1 MAKQLSVTPTSVGLL
16 LILFLFIGVAVGSF
30 VEIPSA
36 RSPSALPVA
45 APTPLAS
52 AGRGDFVALAKKIA
66 PTVVQIATIQTSRSS
81 AGDSLDGDDGYQS
94 PNDFWRRRFGQSPGD
109 KRQKPRRQGLGA
121 GFLIESDG
129 TILTNNHVVENADK
143 LMVTLDDHTV
153 VAGKILGRD
162 PKTDIA
168 IIKIDR
174 KTALPVAPLGN
185 SDRLAVGE
193 WVAAIGSPFGLDNT
207 VTAGI
212 VSAKG
217 RAIGDGPYEDFIQT
231 DASINPGN
239 SGGPLVDMQGNVVG
253 INSAIFSRTGGNI
266 GIGFAISINLVKELL
281 AELKSKGRV
290 ARGWLGVAVQRLTP
304 ELAASLELTRTSGA
318 IIAGV
323 NQSGPAAKAGL
334 KIGDVIRSYDG
345 REITE
350 SSRLPIFVA
359 RTPAGKTVSLGIIR
373 NGKEM
378 TLKATILALKD
389 EELGVTAT
397 EPQTQKI
404 GLSVEAVTAQ
414 MAQTRG
420 LDPPQGVVVSAID
433 PISAAADAGLLEGDL
448 ILEIDRRPVRTV
460 ADFEQAIRKWSAPKS
475 LLVLVR
481 RGDNNVFLALAAPQ
495 PSRP

>member
-1 MAKQLSVTPTSVGLL
+1 
-16 LILFLFIGVAVGSF
+16 
-30 VEIPSA
+30 
-36 RSPSALPVA
+36 
-45 APTPLAS
+45 
-52 AGRGDFVALAKKIA
+52 
-66 PTVVQIATIQTSRSS
+66 
-81 AGDSLDGDDGYQS
+81 
-94 PNDFWRRRFGQSPGD
+94 
-109 KRQKPRRQGLGA
+109 
-121 GFLIESDG
+121 
-129 TILTNNHVVENADK
+129 
-143 LMVTLDDHTV
+143 
-153 VAGKILGRD
+153 
-162 PKTDIA
+162 
-168 IIKIDR
+168 
-174 KTALPVAPLGN
+174 
-185 SDRLAVGE
+185 
-193 WVAAIGSPFGLDNT
+193 VAAIGSPFGLDNT